1 MSSIAKNSIEMLKE
15 ANQYDKLAT
24 SKNNI
29 KWSTKFENFFL

>member
-24 SKNNI
+24 SKNNSNEVQNL
-29 KWSTKFENFFL
+29 KKNF